1 MRAVPAGLKLQ
12 VHYGASSMQ
21 ETMWLTGNTTPFS
34 PEITTRVTGNESL
47 HQRKAVFVKKREAI

>member
-1 MRAVPAGLKLQ
+1 
-12 VHYGASSMQ
+12 MQ
-21 ETMWLTGNTTPFS
+21 ETMWLIGNTTPFS